1 MQLPKMKLY
10 EKRNPQKTQKEAA
23 FPPPEPV

>member
-10 EKRNPQKTQKEAA
+10 EKRNPKKTQKEAA
-23 FPPPEPV
+23 LSPLEPI